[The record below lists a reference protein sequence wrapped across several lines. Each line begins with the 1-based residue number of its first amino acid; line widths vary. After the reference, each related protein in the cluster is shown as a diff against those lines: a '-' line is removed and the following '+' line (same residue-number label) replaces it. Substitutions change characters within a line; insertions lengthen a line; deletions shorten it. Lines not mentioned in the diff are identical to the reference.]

1 MSHKRAR
8 ESTSDK
14 ENSIT
19 TPTHGKSAMIKK
31 QRLDLD
37 TFRSAGGKTKTKPKV
52 HVIMQEQ
59 LRARQVREILTPPPS
74 SELDIQLPE
83 QDEAHLR
90 YAQPRKVQFR
100 PAPSSQ
106 NQSHA
111 DSMYR
116 LMTTPMETLM
126 SSSPV
131 LPTSPLKEDYA
142 LMRSGQAREVSAP
155 VSLVTLAV
163 DYDGSHNLILGR
175 SRKTSLSPSTLHV
188 IEEAGPSNQMVDSK
202 TLPTSFPSDLAFKL
216 PTGSSSTRAISTLPT
231 RLLPLPRKAQHTSR
245 NHVLVTPSPS
255 SLQACLF
262 VHVMGQ
268 NGCRVR
274 ILGARTAGIPY
285 HHQMQHVGVGKR
297 YTAGRVV
304 TIRSPTTATGGR
316 GLVVDVEIDM
326 YSCKTIVHWAVP
338 TRSEDVSE
346 DDDDETES
354 ESEDVLRPWN
364 LELKRLHPD
373 QPQFVR
379 LHPDHEER
387 EDTPEAPSGQNQR
400 VSSGPLMFQPSSGL
414 GLVAPLS
421 PPTSS
426 PRRLPSLDLPGEEE
440 EDEGDVE
447 MSMVSD
453 KGSDNGQRDDDADE
467 DGKMGREEILND
479 LPPSSPPMDLES
491 LPAFPEDEDE
501 EEAQVEVQSDAQS
514 VVSRPTSPVEPI
526 GASVL
531 PVKARD
537 FAIPS
542 LAPSALGL
550 DSKPATS
557 FASTS
562 TLIRRPVPA
571 QPTGSS
577 SSSSSSS
584 GFFGFDLGAP
594 SRKNVVVRKVMI
606 SRPASAS
613 SIRSRES
620 TPVLKVKE
628 KEKDAEEEKK
638 IKKATDEV
646 KTVKSIMVTAPTPA
660 SEPVAIEVEKTPT
673 QVTIEEAS
681 SIPETPLN
689 TTSTLPEPSTPLTP
703 LPLSPELAN
712 TTPPIPV
719 IPTTTIET
727 TTAKI
732 TTTVE
737 PPSSPARS
745 IYSQMTSDSESEG
758 EAEPGQ
764 KETVG
769 VVRRLGEMQKK
780 KTQAKSLS
788 HVKGL
793 GGKSKAVKRELIEA
807 GEAEEVKE
815 VKKRKVDVS
824 TALTSSDTADT
835 ATSETAAP
843 APAVTTE
850 TTTAPLPTELHSD
863 STPHPP
869 KDLDL
874 KALVATSVV
883 FSGVSAISAF
893 DLVKTILDSQPSMRR
908 LGSDSTW
915 ATWIGDVLRGE
926 GMFGRVDRKGKDSS
940 GHPLLPLYYYLPAN
954 DPDQTRAAELG
965 ACMRPLRG
973 VQRGGGKAIDWRPVG
988 SRGRR

>member
-1 MSHKRAR
+1 
-8 ESTSDK
+8 
-14 ENSIT
+14 
-19 TPTHGKSAMIKK
+19 
-31 QRLDLD
+31 
-37 TFRSAGGKTKTKPKV
+37 
-52 HVIMQEQ
+52 
-59 LRARQVREILTPPPS
+59 
-74 SELDIQLPE
+74 
-83 QDEAHLR
+83 
-90 YAQPRKVQFR
+90 
-100 PAPSSQ
+100 
-106 NQSHA
+106 
-111 DSMYR
+111 
-116 LMTTPMETLM
+116 
-126 SSSPV
+126 
-131 LPTSPLKEDYA
+131 
-142 LMRSGQAREVSAP
+142 
-155 VSLVTLAV
+155 
-163 DYDGSHNLILGR
+163 
-175 SRKTSLSPSTLHV
+175 
-188 IEEAGPSNQMVDSK
+188 
-202 TLPTSFPSDLAFKL
+202 
-216 PTGSSSTRAISTLPT
+216 
-231 RLLPLPRKAQHTSR
+231 
-245 NHVLVTPSPS
+245 
-255 SLQACLF
+255 
-262 VHVMGQ
+262 
-268 NGCRVR
+268 
-274 ILGARTAGIPY
+274 
-285 HHQMQHVGVGKR
+285 MQHVVVGKR

-316 GLVVDVEIDM
+316 GLVVDIEIDM
-326 YSCKTIVHWAVP
+326 YSCKTIVHWTVP

-387 EDTPEAPSGQNQR
+387 EDTPEAPSGQDQR

-426 PRRLPSLDLPGEEE
+426 PRRLPSLDLPEDEEE
-440 EDEGDVE
+440 EKADVE

-453 KGSDNGQRDDDADE
+453 MESDNGQRDEEEENEGVEMA
-467 DGKMGREEILND
+467 REVILND

-501 EEAQVEVQSDAQS
+501 EEAQIEIQSDSQS
-514 VVSRPTSPVEPI
+514 VVSRPTSPVESI
-526 GASVL
+526 DVSVL

-537 FAIPS
+537 FAVPS

-550 DSKPATS
+550 NSKPSAS
-557 FASTS
+557 SASTS
-562 TLIRRPVPA
+562 TFIRRPVTA
-571 QPTGSS
+571 QPTGSSSS

-620 TPVLKVKE
+620 TPVLKVRE
-628 KEKDAEEEKK
+628 KEKDGELEKK
-638 IKKATDEV
+638 MKTATEEVVVKPKEV
-646 KTVKSIMVTAPTPA
+646 KTVNSTVVTIAPAPA
-660 SEPVAIEVEKTPT
+660 SEPVAIEVEKTSVP
-673 QVTIEEAS
+673 VTIEEAS

-807 GEAEEVKE
+807 GENEEVKE

-824 TALTSSDTADT
+824 TALTSSDTAHA

-850 TTTAPLPTELHSD
+850 TTTPPALAELDSD

-893 DLVKTILDSQPSMRR
+893 DLVKTILDVSSPFPLPPSFRNFI
-908 LGSDSTW
+908 SFS
-915 ATWIGDVLRGE
+915 
-926 GMFGRVDRKGKDSS
+926 FSF
-940 GHPLLPLYYYLPAN
+940 
-954 DPDQTRAAELG
+954 
-965 ACMRPLRG
+965 
-973 VQRGGGKAIDWRPVG
+973 
-988 SRGRR
+988 

>member
-1 MSHKRAR
+1 M
-8 ESTSDK
+8 
-14 ENSIT
+14 
-19 TPTHGKSAMIKK
+19 TPVHGKPVMIKK

-37 TFRSAGGKTKTKPKV
+37 TFKAGGGKTKNKDKV

-59 LRARQVREILTPPPS
+59 MRARQAREILTPPPS

-83 QDEAHLR
+83 QDEVHGH

-106 NQSHA
+106 NQAYA
-111 DSMYR
+111 DSMCR
-116 LMTTPMETLM
+116 LMKTPTETLM

-131 LPTSPLKEDYA
+131 LPTSSLKEDYA
-142 LMRSGQAREVSAP
+142 LVRPGQARGVTSP

-188 IEEAGPSNQMVDSK
+188 IEEAGPSNQMVNSK
-202 TLPTSFPSDLAFKL
+202 TLPTSFPSDLASKL
-216 PTGSSSTRAISTLPT
+216 PTGSSSTRAVSTLPT

-245 NHVLVTPSPS
+245 NHVLVTPSSSSSSS
-255 SLQACLF
+255 SLPACLY

-346 DDDDETES
+346 DDDETES

-373 QPQFVR
+373 QPQSAR

-387 EDTPEAPSGQNQR
+387 EETPEAPSGQNQR
-400 VSSGPLMFQPSSGL
+400 VSSGSLLFQPISGL
-414 GLVAPLS
+414 GLVTPLS

-426 PRRLPSLDLPGEEE
+426 PRRLPSLDLPEDDQEEKA
-440 EDEGDVE
+440 DVE
-447 MSMVSD
+447 MNMVSD
-453 KGSDNGQRDDDADE
+453 MGGDDRQRDDDEDE
-467 DGKMGREEILND
+467 DVEMDRDEILND

-501 EEAQVEVQSDAQS
+501 EEARIEIQSDAQS
-514 VVSRPTSPVEPI
+514 GVSRPASPVETLNVSGLPI
-526 GASVL
+526 
-531 PVKARD
+531 KARD

-542 LAPSALGL
+542 LAPAALDL
-550 DSKPATS
+550 NSKPS
-557 FASTS
+557 ASSASIS
-562 TLIRRPVPA
+562 TFIRRPAPV
-571 QPTGSS
+571 QPTASS

-613 SIRSRES
+613 SVRSRES
-620 TPVLKVKE
+620 TPASKVKE
-628 KEKDAEEEKK
+628 KEKDGEVEKSTKKDKEEEVVV
-638 IKKATDEV
+638 IKPKAM
-646 KTVKSIMVTAPTPA
+646 KTVNPVVSTAAPALSNAPTPML
-660 SEPVAIEVEKTPT
+660 SEETTAPVSVEEP
-673 QVTIEEAS
+673 S

-689 TTSTLPEPSTPLTP
+689 TKSTLPEPSTPLTP
-703 LPLSPELAN
+703 LPLSPELAT
-712 TTPPIPV
+712 TTPPIPA
-719 IPTTTIET
+719 IPTTTVDTIT
-727 TTAKI
+727 N

-769 VVRRLGEMQKK
+769 VVRRLGEMQKRK
-780 KTQAKSLS
+780 IKAKSTS
-788 HVKGL
+788 HMKGV
-793 GGKSKAVKRELIEA
+793 GKSKAVKRELIEA
-807 GEAEEVKE
+807 GEEEEAKE
-815 VKKRKVDVS
+815 VKKRKVEVS
-824 TALTSSDTADT
+824 APLTTSDIANTVTVA
-835 ATSETAAP
+835 TAAP
-843 APAVTTE
+843 APATTTE
-850 TTTAPLPTELHSD
+850 TTTPPAPSGADSD

-893 DLVKTILDSQPSMRR
+893 DLVKTILD
-908 LGSDSTW
+908 
-915 ATWIGDVLRGE
+915 V
-926 GMFGRVDRKGKDSS
+926 SS
-940 GHPLLPLYYYLPAN
+940 
-954 DPDQTRAAELG
+954 
-965 ACMRPLRG
+965 PLRLISNF
-973 VQRGGGKAIDWRPVG
+973 VFTSLRILIFSSCDTDLR
-988 SRGRR
+988 

>member
-14 ENSIT
+14 ENSTT
-19 TPTHGKSAMIKK
+19 TPAHGKPVMIKK

-37 TFRSAGGKTKTKPKV
+37 TFRSAGGKTKNKPKV
-52 HVIMQEQ
+52 HAIMQEQ
-59 LRARQVREILTPPPS
+59 LRARQAREILTPPPS

-83 QDEAHLR
+83 QDEVHR
-90 YAQPRKVQFR
+90 QHTQPRKVQFR

-131 LPTSPLKEDYA
+131 MPTSPLKEDYA
-142 LMRSGQAREVSAP
+142 LTRPGRARGVSSP

-188 IEEAGPSNQMVDSK
+188 IEEAGPSNQMIDSK
-202 TLPTSFPSDLAFKL
+202 TLPTSFPSDLASKL

-245 NHVLVTPSPS
+245 NHVLVTPSS
-255 SLQACLF
+255 SASLPACLF

-285 HHQMQHVGVGKR
+285 HHQVQHVGVEKR

-316 GLVVDVEIDM
+316 GLVVDIEIDM

-338 TRSEDVSE
+338 TRSEDVSG

-379 LHPDHEER
+379 LPPDHEER

-426 PRRLPSLDLPGEEE
+426 PSRLPSLDLAEDEEE
-440 EDEGDVE
+440 EKADVE
-447 MSMVSD
+447 MSMVAD
-453 KGSDNGQRDDDADE
+453 MCNDDRQRDDDEDDE
-467 DGKMGREEILND
+467 DAEMDREGILND

-501 EEAQVEVQSDAQS
+501 DETQVEMRSDAQS
-514 VVSRPTSPVEPI
+514 VVFRPTSPVETFD
-526 GASVL
+526 ASAL

-537 FAIPS
+537 FAVPA

-550 DSKPATS
+550 ESKPTNAVAS
-557 FASTS
+557 ASTF
-562 TLIRRPVPA
+562 IRRPAPA
-571 QPTGSS
+571 QPTA

-613 SIRSRES
+613 SVRSRES
-620 TPVLKVKE
+620 TPALKVKD
-628 KEKDAEEEKK
+628 KEKDAELEKK
-638 IKKATDEV
+638 TKKATEV
-646 KTVKSIMVTAPTPA
+646 QTLKPIVVTAPTPA
-660 SEPVAIEVEKTPT
+660 PEPVTVEAEKSSTP
-673 QVTIEEAS
+673 VTIEEAS

-689 TTSTLPEPSTPLTP
+689 TTSALPEPSTPLTP
-703 LPLSPELAN
+703 LPLSPELS
-712 TTPPIPV
+712 TSIPTIPDIV
-719 IPTTTIET
+719 PAVPTTTLET
-727 TTAKI
+727 TT
-732 TTTVE
+732 TTSMTTVE

-769 VVRRLGEMQKK
+769 VVRRLGEMQKR
-780 KTQAKSLS
+780 KTKAKSTS
-788 HVKGL
+788 HVRGI

-807 GEAEEVKE
+807 GENEEVKE

-824 TALTSSDTADT
+824 TALTSSDTVNT
-835 ATSETAAP
+835 ATSEIAAP

-850 TTTAPLPTELHSD
+850 TTTPPALAESD
-863 STPHPP
+863 SNSTPHPP

-893 DLVKTILDSQPSMRR
+893 DLVKTILDVSSPFPPSFRNFF
-908 LGSDSTW
+908 SFSF
-915 ATWIGDVLRGE
+915 WILIFPSCDTDLR
-926 GMFGRVDRKGKDSS
+926 
-940 GHPLLPLYYYLPAN
+940 
-954 DPDQTRAAELG
+954 
-965 ACMRPLRG
+965 
-973 VQRGGGKAIDWRPVG
+973 
-988 SRGRR
+988 

>member
-1 MSHKRAR
+1 MQGLATTMSHKRAR

-14 ENSIT
+14 ENSNI
-19 TPTHGKSAMIKK
+19 TPTHGKPAMIKK

-37 TFRSAGGKTKTKPKV
+37 TFRSAGGKMKNKPKV

-59 LRARQVREILTPPPS
+59 MRARQAREVLTPPPS
-74 SELDIQLPE
+74 SELDIQ
-83 QDEAHLR
+83 QDEVHHNCT
-90 YAQPRKVQFR
+90 QPRKVQFR

-106 NQSHA
+106 NQSHIE
-111 DSMYR
+111 SMYR
-116 LMTTPMETLM
+116 LMKTPTETLM
-126 SSSPV
+126 SSSPI

-142 LMRSGQAREVSAP
+142 LTRPGQARGVTSP

-188 IEEAGPSNQMVDSK
+188 IEEAGPSNQMVDSN
-202 TLPTSFPSDLAFKL
+202 TLPTSFPSDLASKL
-216 PTGSSSTRAISTLPT
+216 PTGSSSTRAISTIPT

-245 NHVLVTPSPS
+245 NHVLVTPSSSS
-255 SLQACLF
+255 SLPACLF

-274 ILGARTAGIPY
+274 ILDARTAGIPY

-316 GLVVDVEIDM
+316 GLVVDIEIDM

-400 VSSGPLMFQPSSGL
+400 VSSGPLMFQPSSRL

-426 PRRLPSLDLPGEEE
+426 PSRLPSLDLPGEEE
-440 EDEGDVE
+440 EEGDVE
-447 MSMVSD
+447 MSIVADMGA
-453 KGSDNGQRDDDADE
+453 KHEQRDEEEEDE
-467 DGKMGREEILND
+467 DVEMDREEILND

-501 EEAQVEVQSDAQS
+501 DETQVEMRSDAQS
-514 VVSRPTSPVEPI
+514 VVFRPTSPVETFD
-526 GASVL
+526 ASAL

-537 FAIPS
+537 FAVPA

-550 DSKPATS
+550 ESKPANAAAS
-557 FASTS
+557 ASTF
-562 TLIRRPVPA
+562 IRRPAPT
-571 QPTGSS
+571 QPTA

-613 SIRSRES
+613 SVRSRES
-620 TPVLKVKE
+620 TPALKVKE
-628 KEKDAEEEKK
+628 KDVEVEKK
-638 IKKATDEV
+638 TKKATEEV
-646 KTVKSIMVTAPTPA
+646 KTVKPIVVTAPTPA
-660 SEPVAIEVEKTPT
+660 SEPVTVEVEKTSTP
-673 QVTIEEAS
+673 VTIDGAS

-703 LPLSPELAN
+703 LPLSPELPTS
-712 TTPPIPV
+712 TTTIPDIV
-719 IPTTTIET
+719 PAVPTTTLEM

-780 KTQAKSLS
+780 KTQAKSSS

-807 GEAEEVKE
+807 GENEEVKE

-824 TALTSSDTADT
+824 TALTSSDTVNT
-835 ATSETAAP
+835 ATSEIAAP

-850 TTTAPLPTELHSD
+850 TTTPPALAELDSD

-893 DLVKTILDSQPSMRR
+893 DLVKTILDVSLFPSPRFSFSFMLFRILDTDCFR
-908 LGSDSTW
+908 CDLTCDNFNHITVT
-915 ATWIGDVLRGE
+915 AVHEKIG
-926 GMFGRVDRKGKDSS
+926 
-940 GHPLLPLYYYLPAN
+940 
-954 DPDQTRAAELG
+954 
-965 ACMRPLRG
+965 
-973 VQRGGGKAIDWRPVG
+973 I
-988 SRGRR
+988 